1 MFLSTLTSL
10 AATITINGE
19 TSTVSDG
26 DFFAFF
32 GAIMAV
38 IFIPVLIVAVLSIVA
53 MWKIF
58 TKCGEAGW
66 KSIIPIYNMVVM
78 LKIVGINPIW
88 ILLAFVPLLGG
99 LAMVFITIVMNI
111 RLARGFDKSEGFA
124 VGLILLSF
132 IFDLILAFDKST
144 WDAGRIN
151 YQSFEFL
158 NSKDLPKSKGAAPKK
173 DEKGTPEDPW
183 VEGK

>member
-1 MFLSTLTSL
+1 
-10 AATITINGE
+10 
-19 TSTVSDG
+19 
-26 DFFAFF
+26 
-32 GAIMAV
+32 
-38 IFIPVLIVAVLSIVA
+38 
-53 MWKIF
+53 
-58 TKCGEAGW
+58 
-66 KSIIPIYNMVVM
+66 
-78 LKIVGINPIW
+78 
-88 ILLAFVPLLGG
+88 
-99 LAMVFITIVMNI
+99 MNI

-158 NSKDLPKSKGAAPKK
+158 NSKDLPKSKGAAPKN
-173 DEKGTPEDPW
+173 DAKGTPEDPW